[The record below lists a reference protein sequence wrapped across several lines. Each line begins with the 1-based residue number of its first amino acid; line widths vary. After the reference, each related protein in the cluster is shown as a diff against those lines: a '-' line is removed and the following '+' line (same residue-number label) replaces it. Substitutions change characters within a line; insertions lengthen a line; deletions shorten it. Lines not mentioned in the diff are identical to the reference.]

1 MRRRIPFPFR
11 TRRRGIG
18 VVGIGVLLLIGLVA
32 GDDQTTKGGGSEK
45 PPPVESTQTTTSTER
60 PQEGGTAEGPA
71 TRKPRERRRERRH
84 RRRKPGVRAQVVDV
98 TDGDTISVRFPG
110 GREESIRYIGVDTP
124 ETVHPTEPV
133 GCYGPKASHFNE
145 ALVAGR
151 QVRLRFDRERRDY
164 YGRLLAYVYRG
175 GLFVNA
181 ELVRRGLARAV
192 YYSPNGAFRYRF
204 ESLQQRAARKGRG
217 LWGACRR

>member
-1 MRRRIPFPFR
+1 MRRKIPFPFR

-18 VVGIGVLLLIGLVA
+18 VLGLGVLLLIGLIA
-32 GDDQTTKGGGSEK
+32 GDDQTTRGGGSGK
-45 PPPVESTQTTTSTER
+45 PPPVANTQTTT
-60 PQEGGTAEGPA
+60 TAEGQEDGT
-71 TRKPRERRRERRH
+71 TRKPAARKPRARRPSERSG
-84 RRRKPGVRAQVVDV
+84 RRRKPGVRATVVDV
-98 TDGDTISVRFPG
+98 SDGDTISVRLPG

-145 ALVAGR
+145 ELVAGR

-175 GLFVNA
+175 GVFVNA
-181 ELVRRGLARAV
+181 ELVRRGFARAV

-204 ESLQQRAARKGRG
+204 ESLQQGAARKGRG

>member
-1 MRRRIPFPFR
+1 VRRKIPFPFR

-18 VVGIGVLLLIGLVA
+18 VLGLGVLLLIGLVA
-32 GDDQTTKGGGSEK
+32 GDDQATEGGGAGK
-45 PPPVESTQTTTSTER
+45 PRPVAATQTTTDEE
-60 PQEGGTAEGPA
+60 QQDGA
-71 TRKPRERRRERRH
+71 PRESAAREPRARRRSERSE
-84 RRRKPGVRAQVVDV
+84 RRRKPGVRATVVDV
-98 TDGDTISVRFPG
+98 SDGDTISVRLPG

-145 ALVAGR
+145 RLVAGR

-181 ELVRRGLARAV
+181 ELVRRGFARAV

-217 LWGACRR
+217 LWGSCRR